1 MLFSP
6 FDRYACEQS
15 PKRLV
20 QLIKEAE
27 EDAKIMKEHFQ
38 LDKDGDGDPSMEE
51 KKAVVIQYLQ
61 RKNMRFHRTFER
73 LGFLYYAYHENNWW
87 YELVELSRKLILNGI
102 IVLIPEA
109 VTARVMVGLLTC
121 LMYCIVVNLVRPY
134 TGQSDFTLQIM
145 CHTQLF
151 VTMFA
156 ALLIKA
162 EGECF
167 PGCRCTR
174 RPTKVVPCVTS
185 GPYCRLVFNV

>member
-1 MLFSP
+1 MDRTQLHQVLRHNISAFKVSVVNRKWKIGNCFSGSSCWSTP
-6 FDRYACEQS
+6 RFPCESCGRFDVFFLHFDRYACEQS

-73 LGFLYYAYHENNWW
+73 LGFLYYAYHENQWW
-87 YELVELSRKLILNGI
+87 YEIVELSRKLILNGI

-121 LMYCIVVNLVRPY
+121 LMYCIVVSP
-134 TGQSDFTLQIM
+134 
-145 CHTQLF
+145 
-151 VTMFA
+151 
-156 ALLIKA
+156 
-162 EGECF
+162 
-167 PGCRCTR
+167 
-174 RPTKVVPCVTS
+174 VPS
-185 GPYCRLVFNV
+185 FYPMYFFRAW

>member
-1 MLFSP
+1 
-6 FDRYACEQS
+6 
-15 PKRLV
+15 V

-73 LGFLYYAYHENNWW
+73 LGFLYYAYHENQWW
-87 YELVELSRKLILNGI
+87 YEIVELSRKLILNGI

-121 LMYCIVVNLVRPY
+121 LMYCIVVSPVP
-134 TGQSDFTLQIM
+134 S
-145 CHTQLF
+145 TQCTFSVHGRKGTEKYFPTFGVLF
-151 VTMFA
+151 V
-156 ALLIKA
+156 LLVLFKFSLFSLNSL
-162 EGECF
+162 C
-167 PGCRCTR
+167 
-174 RPTKVVPCVTS
+174 S
-185 GPYCRLVFNV
+185 L